1 MIYSFIITHSI
12 LLTTL
17 PYTPHLFKFKLILNW
32 WYIFPIN
39 YVDHASMIQ
48 FILCVWGSNQG
59 NLLIK
64 VNIMLVL
71 VHFTQFSMLQVC
83 LMSFFHPLHHLIV
96 KNNMKFSIM
105 RRCKSCS
112 ARPFPL
118 LAIPAPPRDGSLL
131 ALPLHAAL
139 VYTRHHRHHHHIH
152 HGSWAENTI
161 FISESC
167 TNIGSGDSLGIGPK
181 TSLSCQ

>member
-48 FILCVWGSNQG
+48 FILCVWGSNHG
-59 NLLIK
+59 NLLIGA
-64 VNIMLVL
+64 NIMLVL

-83 LMSFFHPLHHLIV
+83 LMSFFHPLHPLTV
-96 KNNMKFSIM
+96 KSNMKFSIM

-112 ARPFPL
+112 ARPFPGCL
-118 LAIPAPPRDGSLL
+118 LFPPHLVMDPCSLCLYTL
-131 ALPLHAAL
+131 ASFTL
-139 VYTRHHRHHHHIH
+139 VVIVIIIT
-152 HGSWAENTI
+152 
-161 FISESC
+161 FIMVLELKTLFSFQ
-167 TNIGSGDSLGIGPK
+167 SLAQI
-181 TSLSCQ
+181 